1 MGAWCGNGRLCLYG
15 SVARRNQFRFF
26 LVVWGMFVFEKVV
39 TQGESIAVLV
49 KGVRVGPLS
58 QIRASVDALER
69 VSGDKEF
76 LA

>member
-1 MGAWCGNGRLCLYG
+1 
-15 SVARRNQFRFF
+15 
-26 LVVWGMFVFEKVV
+26 VFEKVV